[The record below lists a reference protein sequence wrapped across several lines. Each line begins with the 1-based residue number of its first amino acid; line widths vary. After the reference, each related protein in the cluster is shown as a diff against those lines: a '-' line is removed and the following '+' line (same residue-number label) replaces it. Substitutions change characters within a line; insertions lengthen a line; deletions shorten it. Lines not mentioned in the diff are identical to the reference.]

1 MIIEAPFAL
10 GRAVKVDT
18 AETRRGV
25 GERGKD
31 DLGKQKI
38 THFAKIKESLGTG
51 S

>member
-10 GRAVKVDT
+10 GRAVKVDS

-31 DLGKQKI
+31 DLEKPKI
-38 THFAKIKESLGTG
+38 THFAKIKKSLGTG